1 VVDELH
7 RTSNEGTLRASVMLT
22 VSQLS
27 KSFAGRALFDDV
39 SLQVNR
45 GDRIG
50 LVGPN
55 GAGKS
60 TLFALLLGD
69 VSPDKGTITIEK
81 NATIGF
87 LPQETAVAGDETVL
101 ELALAVSPALV
112 QAQKIIKEHEAGHD
126 HEHKHEADDAAY
138 HNALHVF
145 DEHGG
150 WELEPKAKRVLAGL
164 AFRETDFDRPAR
176 ALSGGWIMRA
186 HLARLLVMEP
196 DLLLLDEPTNHL
208 DLESL
213 QWFQEYLRSYPGAI
227 VMISHDREFLNQ
239 LVGSIV
245 EIAHSK
251 LVRYRGDW
259 DSYLEQ
265 KAAREEQQLAA
276 YKNQQ
281 KEIASLQLFADRFRA
296 KATKASQA
304 QSKLKQIDRM
314 KKIAAPVARGKTIK
328 FHFPQPVRSGLRV
341 ITLKDVD
348 HAYGDLVVYRGLQYQ
363 AERGQRIVL
372 VGPNGAGKSTLL
384 KLLAG
389 VLPVQHGV
397 RELGHNVR
405 TGYFSQNRIDVLNA
419 SHTVLDSARDMRS
432 PVSEQTARTVL
443 GSFLFRGDD
452 VFKTVAV
459 LSGGEKSRLAL
470 VRLLLDP
477 PNLLLMDEPT
487 THLDVGSIDALI
499 GALKQY
505 HGTLIF
511 ISHDVHFIR
520 AIGTSVLHVTAGA
533 NRTGGKLTFYPGDY
547 DYYLDKSKAT
557 SARTALTAGRD
568 VPEINGLAAATNS
581 VVAKVRKQTGSDS
594 RKQKAQKRLEAES
607 RNAIAKARREK
618 EKRVH
623 ELETKIAAL
632 EGQQKELTA
641 ALEDPATYTPGGHA
655 IAINR
660 DLSALSHDLARLT
673 AEWESVT
680 ATVNATQH
688 TEANHCSFES
698 AVARQNEIRK
708 S

>member
-1 VVDELH
+1 
-7 RTSNEGTLRASVMLT
+7 MLT

-69 VSPDKGTITIEK
+69 VSPDKRTIAIEK

-87 LPQETAVAGDETVL
+87 LPQETAAAGDETVL
-101 ELALAVSPALV
+101 ELAVAVSPELV
-112 QAQKIIKEHEAGHD
+112 HAQKIIKEHEAAVAGIVD
-126 HEHKHEADDAAY
+126 PGADAAY

-213 QWFQEYLRSYPGAI
+213 QWFQEYLRTYPGAI

-259 DSYLEQ
+259 DSYVEQ

-348 HAYGDLVVYRGLQYQ
+348 HAYGDVVVYRGLQFQ
-363 AERGQRIVL
+363 AERGQRTVL

-389 VLPVQHGV
+389 VLPVQHGT

-419 SHTVLDSARDMRS
+419 SHTVLESARDMPN

-452 VFKTVAV
+452 VFKTVSV

-520 AIGTSVLHVTAGA
+520 AIATSVLHINAG
-533 NRTGGKLTFYPGDY
+533 RLTSYPGDY
-547 DYYLDKSKAT
+547 DYYLEKSKAT
-557 SARTALTAGRD
+557 SARTALTSGSGSN
-568 VPEINGLAAATNS
+568 NGEPITDNPARRAVGL
-581 VVAKVRKQTGSDS
+581 RQ
-594 RKQKAQKRLEAES
+594 QKAQKRAEAEA
-607 RNAIAKARREK
+607 RNAISKTKREK

-623 ELETKIAAL
+623 ELETKIATL
-632 EGQQKELTA
+632 EAHQKELAA
-641 ALEDPATYTPGGHA
+641 ALEDPAVYTPGGRA
-655 IAINR
+655 TAINR
-660 DLSALSHDLARLT
+660 DLSAVAHDLARLT
-673 AEWESVT
+673 AEWEEVT
-680 ATVNATQH
+680 AA
-688 TEANHCSFES
+688 
-698 AVARQNEIRK
+698 AVTH

>member
-1 VVDELH
+1 
-7 RTSNEGTLRASVMLT
+7 MLT

-69 VSPDKGTITIEK
+69 VSPDKGTIAIEK

-87 LPQETAVAGDETVL
+87 LPQETAAAGDETVL

-112 QAQKIIKEHEAGHD
+112 QAQKVIKHHESGHEHEHEAGGV
-126 HEHKHEADDAAY
+126 AY

-164 AFRETDFDRPAR
+164 AFRETGFDRPAR

-213 QWFQEYLRSYPGAI
+213 QWFQEYLRTYPGAI
-227 VMISHDREFLNQ
+227 VMISHDREFLNH

-251 LVRYRGDW
+251 LVRYQGDW
-259 DSYLEQ
+259 DSYVEQ

-281 KEIASLQLFADRFRA
+281 KEIASLQLLADRFRA
-296 KATKASQA
+296 KETKASQA
-304 QSKLKQIDRM
+304 QSNLKQIDRI

-341 ITLKDVD
+341 IALKDVD
-348 HAYGDLVVYRGLQYQ
+348 HAYGDLIVYRGMQYH
-363 AERGQRIVL
+363 AERGQRTVL

-384 KLLAG
+384 RLLAG

-405 TGYFSQNRIDVLNA
+405 TGYFSQNRIDVLDA
-419 SHTVLDSARDMRS
+419 RHTVLDSARDMIN
-432 PVSEQTARTVL
+432 PVSERTARNVL

-452 VFKTVAV
+452 VFKTVRV

-470 VRLLLDP
+470 VKLLLNP

-505 HGTLIF
+505 HETLIF

-520 AIGTSVLHVTAGA
+520 AIATSVLHIAAGA
-533 NRTGGKLTFYPGDY
+533 NRTGSKLTFYPGDY
-547 DYYLDKSKAT
+547 DYYLDKSRAT
-557 SARTALTAGRD
+557 SARIALTAGQMPQD
-568 VPEINGLAAATNS
+568 GQANGF
-581 VVAKVRKQTGSDS
+581 
-594 RKQKAQKRLEAES
+594 
-607 RNAIAKARREK
+607 NA
-618 EKRVH
+618 
-623 ELETKIAAL
+623 
-632 EGQQKELTA
+632 
-641 ALEDPATYTPGGHA
+641 
-655 IAINR
+655 
-660 DLSALSHDLARLT
+660 
-673 AEWESVT
+673 
-680 ATVNATQH
+680 
-688 TEANHCSFES
+688 
-698 AVARQNEIRK
+698 
-708 S
+708 